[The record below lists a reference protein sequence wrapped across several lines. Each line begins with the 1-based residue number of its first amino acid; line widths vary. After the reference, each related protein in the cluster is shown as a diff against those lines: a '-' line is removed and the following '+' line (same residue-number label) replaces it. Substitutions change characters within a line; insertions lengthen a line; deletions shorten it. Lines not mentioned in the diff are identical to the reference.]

1 MVAVMVQVTGCCL
14 YRSCVKTQ
22 TVTRA
27 GTRALTLH
35 CATTGHPVA
44 PGTSATLAW
53 HPSQQHRDR
62 KQSHPHTPSGAS
74 RWGDQNSL
82 FSCAK
87 HLYLHILFQNW
98 YLQQSRYINIG
109 YVSGLRIYGS
119 ICPCYET
126 RGIFLVGI
134 WLDKEKIFIYVT
146 MGCDP
151 ELGLITG

>member
-1 MVAVMVQVTGCCL
+1 MVQVTGCCL

-74 RWGDQNSL
+74 RRGDQNSL
-82 FSCAK
+82 FSGAK
-87 HLYLHILFQNW
+87 HLYLHILFLFKTDICSNIN
-98 YLQQSRYINIG
+98 INIG
-109 YVSGLRIYGS
+109 HISGLRIYGS

-126 RGIFLVGI
+126 RVIFLTRYGKNLTGDQSWVMEI
-134 WLDKEKIFIYVT
+134 SIY
-146 MGCDP
+146 
-151 ELGLITG
+151 I

>member
-53 HPSQQHRDR
+53 HPSQQHGPIENSHIPTHHPEHRDG
-62 KQSHPHTPSGAS
+62 KIKTVCFHVQS
-74 RWGDQNSL
+74 
-82 FSCAK
+82 
-87 HLYLHILFQNW
+87 
-98 YLQQSRYINIG
+98 
-109 YVSGLRIYGS
+109 
-119 ICPCYET
+119 
-126 RGIFLVGI
+126 
-134 WLDKEKIFIYVT
+134 IFICIFCFKTDICSNLDISILDTFQDFASMGQFALVT
-146 MGCDP
+146 RHEGFFRERFD
-151 ELGLITG
+151 